1 MKRPVQAA
9 FPACGLL
16 ARGVN
21 LAETPAALA
30 PGRVVEIEPVGRRKL
45 AGSPPAFLAYDA
57 WCRIVSGLQP
67 PAEIH
72 VHGEADPLLHPRLF
86 DMIAFAAERGLEVTL
101 TTRLA
106 TLAPSR
112 AEACI
117 GSGVRLVRVL
127 TQGEPSPLA
136 ARSVARL
143 EEAKRRL
150 GKALP
155 EVVFVLPGAPAIA
168 PATKIP
174 FGGAPASKEAAW

>member
-1 MKRPVQAA
+1 MNDRLQAA
-9 FPACGLL
+9 FPARGLL
-16 ARGVN
+16 PGGVN

-30 PGRVVEIEPVGRRKL
+30 LARVVEIEPVGRRKL
-45 AGSPPAFLAYDA
+45 AGSPPAFMAYDA

-67 PAEIH
+67 PAGIH

-86 DMIAFAAERGLEVTL
+86 DMIAFAAQRGLDVTL

-117 GSGVRLVRVL
+117 ESGVRRVRVL
-127 TQGEPSPLA
+127 AHGEPSPLV

-150 GKALP
+150 QSVLP
-155 EVVFVLPGAPAIA
+155 EVELARDPAPPAA
-168 PATKIP
+168 PSLRYAFT
-174 FGGAPASKEAAW
+174 GKEMTW